1 MNELSNQ
8 QKSQFMS
15 GPRFL
20 PLSPYAALAGAAR
33 EPAAMTPA
41 RSVSA
46 KRRGRAAG
54 EEEAPTEELASW
66 STPILARQHK
76 LLTEDLPLKKTA
88 TDLADGAATEAPFS
102 TPLLDDARAVTLD
115 ETPVILVQEDAAA
128 MAPPKNEKRNKKTEN
143 RLGFLAIA
151 HVQSA
156 MQPGNKRNSPLQ
168 SPVVKNLLCAA
179 TVAAATRAKR
189 ATRRE
194 RKNQRPGLACL
205 SRESTNQSSSQIRNE
220 LRPLD
225 AHIRSECIIGQP
237 KIQLHPLDRDDDA
250 RTTYDRPLP
259 APQPS
264 STSV

>member
-8 QKSQFMS
+8 QNSQFMS

-76 LLTEDLPLKKTA
+76 LLTEDFPLKKTA
-88 TDLADGAATEAPFS
+88 TDLAAGAATEAPFS

-115 ETPVILVQEDAAA
+115 ETPVILVQEDAA
-128 MAPPKNEKRNKKTEN
+128 MAPPKTEN
-143 RLGFLAIA
+143 RPGFLAIA

-156 MQPGNKRNSPLQ
+156 MRSGNKRNGSLQ

-194 RKNQRPGLACL
+194 RKNQWPGFACL

-225 AHIRSECIIGQP
+225 AHIRSECLIGQP
-237 KIQLHPLDRDDDA
+237 EI
-250 RTTYDRPLP
+250 
-259 APQPS
+259 
-264 STSV
+264 

>member
-8 QKSQFMS
+8 QKSQFIS

-88 TDLADGAATEAPFS
+88 TDLAAGAATEAPFS

-115 ETPVILVQEDAAA
+115 ETPVILVQEDAA
-128 MAPPKNEKRNKKTEN
+128 MEPPKTEKRNKKTEN
-143 RLGFLAIA
+143 RPGFLAIA

-156 MQPGNKRNSPLQ
+156 MQPGNKRNGSRQ

-179 TVAAATRAKR
+179 TVAAATRSKR

-194 RKNQRPGLACL
+194 RKNQRPGFASL

-225 AHIRSECIIGQP
+225 AHIRSECLIGQP
-237 KIQLHPLDRDDDA
+237 EIQLHPLDRDDA
-250 RTTYDRPLP
+250 RTTYERPLP
-259 APQPS
+259 APRPS